1 MPIVIKKKCQNGNL
15 YIHYSNGK
23 IKTIKKDGTIQWRTK
38 KIKFYPPE
46 KDSLIRVFFYYR
58 KGINQMKQSTDLHF
72 KNIDILKH
80 QSLCVNITKQIRA
93 PKMPKYRVI

>member
-1 MPIVIKKKCQNGNL
+1 
-15 YIHYSNGK
+15 
-23 IKTIKKDGTIQWRTK
+23 
-38 KIKFYPPE
+38 
-46 KDSLIRVFFYYR
+46 
-58 KGINQMKQSTDLHF
+58 MKQSTDLHF